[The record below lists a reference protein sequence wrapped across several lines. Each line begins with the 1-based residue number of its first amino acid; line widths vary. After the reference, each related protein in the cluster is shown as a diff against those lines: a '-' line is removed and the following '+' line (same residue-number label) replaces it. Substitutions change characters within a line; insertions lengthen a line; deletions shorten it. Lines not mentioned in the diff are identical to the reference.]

1 MLELFATLQTV
12 IPRLFT
18 LKPVI
23 MTVWIVII
31 GVLVVAFCVKA
42 AVKLGRRKRNA
53 GYHPDISTKKRLKR
67 FVNRFRHL
75 EGIGD

>member
-1 MLELFATLQTV
+1 
-12 IPRLFT
+12 
-18 LKPVI
+18 

-31 GVLVVAFCVKA
+31 GVLVLAFVARAV
-42 AVKLGRRKRNA
+42 VKLCRRKRNV
-53 GYHPDISTKKRLKR
+53 GFHPDISTKKRLKR

>member
-1 MLELFATLQTV
+1 MQTKS
-12 IPRLFT
+12 RLLT
-18 LKPVI
+18 LKPVT

-31 GVLVVAFCVKA
+31 GVLVLAFAVKA
-42 AVKLGRRKRNA
+42 GVKLFRRKRNP
-53 GYHPDISTKKRLKR
+53 GYHPDISTRNKLRR

>member
-1 MLELFATLQTV
+1 
-12 IPRLFT
+12 
-18 LKPVI
+18 

-67 FVNRFRHL
+67 FVNRFSHL
-75 EGIGD
+75 EAIGD

>member
-1 MLELFATLQTV
+1 
-12 IPRLFT
+12 
-18 LKPVI
+18 

-31 GVLVVAFCVKA
+31 GVLVFAFVIRA
-42 AVKLGRRKRNA
+42 AVKLCRRKRNV
-53 GYHPDISTKKRLKR
+53 GFHPDISTKKRLKR

>member
-1 MLELFATLQTV
+1 
-12 IPRLFT
+12 
-18 LKPVI
+18 

-31 GVLVVAFCVKA
+31 GVLVLAFA
-42 AVKLGRRKRNA
+42 AKVIVKLCRRKRNV

-67 FVNRFRHL
+67 LVNRFRHI

>member
-1 MLELFATLQTV
+1 
-12 IPRLFT
+12 
-18 LKPVI
+18 

-31 GVLVVAFCVKA
+31 GAIVFAFVVKA
-42 AVKLGRRKRNA
+42 AVKLCRRKRNA

>member
-1 MLELFATLQTV
+1 ML
-12 IPRLFT
+12 T
-18 LKPVI
+18 LKPAI

-31 GVLVVAFCVKA
+31 GAIVFAFVVKA
-42 AVKLGRRKRNA
+42 AVKLCRRKRNA